1 MFEQRFVQEML
12 AAFKP
17 HLKEI
22 VKETLAGESPLPLI
36 VDYGE
41 AGRMLGTSY
50 EGVRKLVRTGRLT
63 AVSRSGRY
71 RGISVDSL
79 RAYVARSQIHPNER
93 TGERDRRNRTGST
106 MAY

>member
-1 MFEQRFVQEML
+1 MFEQHFVQELL

-17 HLKEI
+17 HLREI
-22 VKETLAGESPLPLI
+22 VKETLAGESALPLI

-50 EGVRKLVRTGRLT
+50 EGVRKLVRKGKLT

-71 RGISVDSL
+71 RGISVDEL
-79 RAYVARSQIHPNER
+79 RDYVARSQIQPIER
-93 TGERDRRNRTGST
+93 SGTGNR
-106 MAY
+106 